1 MDGIM
6 YALPI
11 IAIAA
16 MVVFLVFKFKGTK
29 NDNKSNY
36 NAEFLDSV
44 NFCIT
49 NVSDRAADGTL
60 EVDGIVKNN
69 PIVVGDIFRIVD
81 KDDNII
87 DNKVV
92 VEKIDTGVIKS
103 KCIDEAPVDEFV
115 TLFLRTRCDAINGEA
130 FLKK

>member
-6 YALPI
+6 YVLPI

-16 MVVFLVFKFKGTK
+16 MVVFLFVKFKGTK
-29 NDNKSNY
+29 NNNQSNY
-36 NAEFLDSV
+36 NADFIENV

-49 NVSDRAADGTL
+49 SVSDKAADGTL

-92 VEKIDTGVIKS
+92 VEKIDTSVIKS

-115 TLFLRTRCDAINGEA
+115 TLLLRTRCTTISGEA

>member
-6 YALPI
+6 SVLPI

-16 MVVFLVFKFKGTK
+16 MVVFLFVKFKGTK
-29 NDNKSNY
+29 SNNQSNY
-36 NAEFLDSV
+36 NAEFYENV

-49 NVSDRAADGTL
+49 NVADRAADGTL
-60 EVDGIVKNN
+60 EVDGVVKNN

-87 DNKVV
+87 DSRVV
-92 VEKIDTGVIKS
+92 VEKIDAGVIKS

-115 TLFLRTRCDAINGEA
+115 TLFLRTRCDTINGEA